1 MDIHNLLKLSMEVKI
16 SIYIK
21 KNLIVLKNNKLNLED
36 LKGNGLQVKPGLY
49 SIPSRSPIF
58 S

>member
-1 MDIHNLLKLSMEVKI
+1 M
-16 SIYIK
+16 YIK
-21 KNLIVLKNNKLNLED
+21 KSYSFKNNKLNLED